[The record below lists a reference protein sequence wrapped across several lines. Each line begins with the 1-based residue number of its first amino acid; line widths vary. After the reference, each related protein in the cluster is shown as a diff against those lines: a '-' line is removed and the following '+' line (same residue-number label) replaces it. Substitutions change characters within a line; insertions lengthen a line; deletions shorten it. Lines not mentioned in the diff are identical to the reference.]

1 MLVIP
6 VERIAPDTLVELI
19 KDWLTRQS
27 QDWDFSHGDPEA
39 SIVSVQDSLQRGVL
53 LICWDAELES
63 LNLINKDEYQRVMQ
77 QTESQQE

>member
-6 VERIAPDTLVELI
+6 VGRIAPDTLVELI
-19 KDWLTRQS
+19 RDWLTRQS

-39 SIVSVQDSLQRGVL
+39 SIASVQDSLQRGVL

-77 QTESQQE
+77 HTESQQE